1 MARLPESF
9 LTELKARNDIE
20 SVVSS
25 YVNLRRRG
33 RNLVGLCPFHGEK
46 TPSFTLYPETNSFF
60 CFGCGAAG
68 DVVNFVRRIEN
79 LDYMEAVRFLAD
91 RAGMHM
97 PEETQDDGQAK
108 LRARILEINREAAR
122 FFYAT
127 LVSPAGQAGLQY
139 FRSRGLTDG
148 VIRRFGLGYA
158 PDSWD
163 ALLKHL
169 KGKGFRP
176 EELQLADVAIAG
188 RRGGYYDKFRNR
200 VIYPIIDLRGGVIGF
215 GGRVLDDSKPKY
227 LNTADTL
234 VYKKNRNL
242 YAMNIA
248 KNDTSGT
255 LILAEGYMDVIA
267 MHQAGFSNA
276 VAALGT
282 ALTPDQARLM
292 ARYAGEVIV
301 AGDADEAGRK
311 AANRDIDILRSA
323 GLKVRMLTLPQ
334 GKDPDEFLRRFG
346 PERFSL
352 LLEQSGNDMEYRL
365 AGCREGLNLDSPE
378 GKYEYAKR
386 AVRVLMDLHDVIER
400 DLYVGKLASE
410 LAISKDSILE
420 QMKQLSRKKAAAQSR
435 AQFWEIQEEAAGFA
449 DRINPERAK
458 YPRAAKAEEGIIA
471 VLLTNPDFLP
481 RVQEKLTPDRFL
493 TSFHRRVYEAVAA
506 RISAGMSDL
515 SVILADIGAEFTAEE
530 ISAVTAAAV
539 KRQSLLPS
547 TGALHSAQ
555 ELSEDMETLLIEGE
569 KARAKDVASMTKEEF
584 AAFGAKLSEQK
595 KKGSIS

>member
-68 DVVNFVRRIEN
+68 DVVNFIRRIEN

-97 PEETQDDGQAK
+97 PEENQDDGQAK

-127 LVSPAGQAGLQY
+127 LVSPAGQAGLRY
-139 FRSRGLTDG
+139 FHSRGLTDG

-215 GGRVLDDSKPKY
+215 GGRVPVSYTHLD
-227 LNTADTL
+227 
-234 VYKKNRNL
+234 VYKRQMEMSK
-242 YAMNIA
+242 
-248 KNDTSGT
+248 
-255 LILAEGYMDVIA
+255 
-267 MHQAGFSNA
+267 
-276 VAALGT
+276 
-282 ALTPDQARLM
+282 
-292 ARYAGEVIV
+292 
-301 AGDADEAGRK
+301 
-311 AANRDIDILRSA
+311 
-323 GLKVRMLTLPQ
+323 
-334 GKDPDEFLRRFG
+334 
-346 PERFSL
+346 
-352 LLEQSGNDMEYRL
+352 GNP
-365 AGCREGLNLDSPE
+365 CTFIP
-378 GKYEYAKR
+378 
-386 AVRVLMDLHDVIER
+386 
-400 DLYVGKLASE
+400 
-410 LAISKDSILE
+410 
-420 QMKQLSRKKAAAQSR
+420 
-435 AQFWEIQEEAAGFA
+435 
-449 DRINPERAK
+449 
-458 YPRAAKAEEGIIA
+458 
-471 VLLTNPDFLP
+471 
-481 RVQEKLTPDRFL
+481 
-493 TSFHRRVYEAVAA
+493 
-506 RISAGMSDL
+506 
-515 SVILADIGAEFTAEE
+515 
-530 ISAVTAAAV
+530 
-539 KRQSLLPS
+539 
-547 TGALHSAQ
+547 
-555 ELSEDMETLLIEGE
+555 
-569 KARAKDVASMTKEEF
+569 
-584 AAFGAKLSEQK
+584 
-595 KKGSIS
+595 

>member
-20 SVVSS
+20 SVVAS

-68 DVVNFVRRIEN
+68 DVVNFIRRIEN
-79 LDYMEAVRFLAD
+79 LDYIEAVRFLAD

-97 PEETQDDGQAK
+97 PEDTQDDGQAK
-108 LRARILEINREAAR
+108 MRARILEINREAAR

-127 LVSPAGQAGLQY
+127 LISPAGQAGLQY
-139 FRSRGLTDG
+139 FRSRGLSDG
-148 VIRRFGLGYA
+148 IIRRFGLGYA

-169 KGKGFRP
+169 RGKGFRP

-234 VYKKNRNL
+234 VYKKTRHL
-242 YAMNIA
+242 YAMNLA
-248 KNDTSGT
+248 KNEADGT

-267 MHQAGFSNA
+267 MHQAGFKNA

-311 AANRDIDILRSA
+311 AANRDIDILRAA

-352 LLEQSGNDMEYRL
+352 LLAQSGNDMEYRL
-365 AGCREGLNLDSPE
+365 AGCREGLNLETPE

-386 AVRVLMDLHDVIER
+386 AVRVLLDLHDVIER
-400 DLYVGKLASE
+400 DLYVTKLANE
-410 LAISKDSILE
+410 LSISKDSILE
-420 QMKQLSRKKAAAQSR
+420 QMKQLARKKAAAQSR
-435 AQFWEIQEEAAGFA
+435 AQFREIQKEAAGFT
-449 DRINPERAK
+449 DRVNPERAK
-458 YPRAAKAEEGIIA
+458 FPRAAKAEEGIIA
-471 VLLTNPDFLP
+471 ILLANPDYLP
-481 RVQEKLTPDRFL
+481 RVQERLTPSSFL
-493 TSFHRRVYEAVAA
+493 TEFNRRVYEAVAA
-506 RISAGMSDL
+506 RICAGMSDL
-515 SVILADIGAEFTAEE
+515 SVILADMGAAFTAEE
-530 ISAVTAAAV
+530 IGAVTAAAV
-539 KRQSLLPS
+539 KRQALLPN
-547 TGALHSAQ
+547 TGALYSAQ
-555 ELSEDMETLLIEGE
+555 ELEEDIETLLIEGE

-584 AAFGAKLSEQK
+584 AAFGAKLAEQK
-595 KKGSIS
+595 KKGSIT